1 MWWMIRDLKIIEF
14 SVMSIFGIGMVEKK
28 ESERDYELKNEH
40 GICFN

>member
-1 MWWMIRDLKIIEF
+1 MWRMIRDLKIIEF

-40 GICFN
+40 GICLD